1 MQLQLGNRGL
11 VRPSIDFTGALTE
24 SGNLQYRL
32 NVLYRSEES
41 FRDYE
46 DGFDRFLMQSL
57 QRRKPPQ
64 RAASLL
70 YRSYSSLA
78 DWQKYRY

>member
-1 MQLQLGNRGL
+1 MTLTQDLK
-11 VRPSIDFTGALTE
+11 DF
-24 SGNLQYRL
+24 R
-32 NVLYRSEES
+32 
-41 FRDYE
+41 
-46 DGFDRFLMQSL
+46 DRFLMQSL